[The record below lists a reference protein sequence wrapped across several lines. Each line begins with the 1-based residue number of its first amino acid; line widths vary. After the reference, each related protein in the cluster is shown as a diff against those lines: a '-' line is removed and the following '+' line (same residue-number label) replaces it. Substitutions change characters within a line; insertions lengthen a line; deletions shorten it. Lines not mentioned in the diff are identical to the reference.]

1 MAKIEVK
8 NLKKKYG
15 DNLVL
20 DNISLT
26 FDENKICGLLGR
38 NGAGKTT
45 LLNII
50 TNRVFQDGGTV
61 EVDGENIR
69 ENDNALEKIY
79 FMTERNL
86 FPEGY
91 KVKDIFKW
99 TAEFYLNFNMD
110 YALELAKKF
119 ELDISKKIKN
129 LSTGYKSI
137 AKIITAMSS
146 QADIVIYDEPV
157 LGLDANHRELF
168 YKELMD
174 DYIKNPKTIILSTHI
189 IEEVSNL
196 LENVVILN
204 DKKIV
209 STEEAEELLNRV
221 YTVSGLSQNVDKYIE
236 AKEIETK
243 KIVNIETLSNYKSA
257 TVIDEINNEDKELGE
272 NLGLEFSK
280 VELQKL
286 FIYLTSRGE
295 EQDD

>member
-20 DNISLT
+20 DNIDIT
-26 FDENKICGLLGR
+26 FDENKIYGLLGR

-45 LLNII
+45 LLNIM
-50 TNRVFQDGGTV
+50 TNRIFQDDGRV

-79 FMTERNL
+79 FMTEKNL

-99 TAEFYLNFNMD
+99 TAEFYSKFNME
-110 YALELAKKF
+110 YALELSKKF
-119 ELDISKKIKN
+119 KLDISKKIKS
-129 LSTGYKSI
+129 LSTGYSSI

-146 QADIVIYDEPV
+146 QADIIIYDEPV

-168 YKELMD
+168 YKELMK
-174 DYIKNPKTIILSTHI
+174 DYIENPKTVILSTHI
-189 IEEVSNL
+189 IEEVSGL

-209 STEEAEELLNRV
+209 STDEAEELLNKV

-236 AKEIETK
+236 AKEI
-243 KIVNIETLSNYKSA
+243 VNIETLSNFKSV
-257 TVIDEINNEDKELGE
+257 TVLGEINSIDRINAER
-272 NLGLEFSK
+272 LGLEFSK

-286 FIYLTSRGE
+286 FIYLTNKGE
-295 EQDD
+295 EQGE

>member
-20 DNISLT
+20 DNIDIT
-26 FDENKICGLLGR
+26 FDGNKIYGLLGR

-45 LLNII
+45 LLNIM
-50 TNRVFQDGGTV
+50 TNRIFQDDGTV

-79 FMTERNL
+79 FMTEKNL

-99 TAEFYLNFNMD
+99 TAEFYSKFNME
-110 YALELAKKF
+110 YALELSKKF
-119 ELDISKKIKN
+119 KLDISKKIKS
-129 LSTGYKSI
+129 LSTGYSSI

-146 QADIVIYDEPV
+146 QADIIIYDEPV

-168 YKELMD
+168 YKELMK
-174 DYIKNPKTIILSTHI
+174 DYIENPKTVILSTHI
-189 IEEVSNL
+189 LEEVSGL

-209 STEEAEELLNRV
+209 STDEAEELLNRV

-236 AKEIETK
+236 AKEIVNVET
-243 KIVNIETLSNYKSA
+243 
-257 TVIDEINNEDKELGE
+257 
-272 NLGLEFSK
+272 
-280 VELQKL
+280 
-286 FIYLTSRGE
+286 
-295 EQDD
+295 

>member
-20 DNISLT
+20 DNIDIT
-26 FDENKICGLLGR
+26 FDENKIYGLLGR

-45 LLNII
+45 LLNIM
-50 TNRVFQDGGTV
+50 TNRIFQDDGTV

-79 FMTERNL
+79 FMTEKNL

-99 TAEFYLNFNMD
+99 TAEFYSKFNME
-110 YALELAKKF
+110 YALELSKKF
-119 ELDISKKIKN
+119 KLDISKKIKS
-129 LSTGYKSI
+129 LSTGYSSI

-146 QADIVIYDEPV
+146 QADIIIYDEPV

-168 YKELMD
+168 YKELMK
-174 DYIKNPKTIILSTHI
+174 DYIENPKTVILSTHI
-189 IEEVSNL
+189 IEEVSGL

-209 STEEAEELLNRV
+209 ITDEAEELLNKV

-236 AKEIETK
+236 AKEI
-243 KIVNIETLSNYKSA
+243 VNIETLSNFKSV
-257 TVIDEINNEDKELGE
+257 TVLGEINSIDRINAES
-272 NLGLEFSK
+272 LGLEFSK

-286 FIYLTSRGE
+286 FIYLTNKGE
-295 EQDD
+295 EQGE

>member
-20 DNISLT
+20 DNISVI
-26 FDENKICGLLGR
+26 FEENKIYGLLGR

-50 TNRVFQDGGTV
+50 TNRVFQDAGTV

-91 KVKDIFKW
+91 KVKDIFKY
-99 TAEFYLNFNMD
+99 TNEFYPKFNMD
-110 YALELAKKF
+110 YALELSKKF
-119 ELDISKKIKN
+119 ELDISKKIKS
-129 LSTGYKSI
+129 LSTGYGSI
-137 AKIITAMSS
+137 AKIITAMAS
-146 QADIVIYDEPV
+146 QAEVVIFDEPV

-168 YKELMD
+168 YKELMK
-174 DYIKNPKTIILSTHI
+174 DYIENPKTIILSTHI
-189 IEEVSNL
+189 IEEVSSL

-204 DKKIV
+204 DRKIV
-209 STEEAEELLNRV
+209 NTDEAEELLNKV

-236 AKEIETK
+236 AKEI
-243 KIVNIETLSNYKSA
+243 VNVESLTNFKAA
-257 TVIDEINNEDKELGE
+257 TVLGKVNSEDKALAES
-272 NLGLEFSK
+272 LGLEFSK

-286 FIYLTSRGE
+286 FIYLTNKGE
-295 EQDD
+295 EQGE

>member
-1 MAKIEVK
+1 MARIEVK

-20 DNISLT
+20 DNIDIT
-26 FDENKICGLLGR
+26 FEENKIYGLLGR

-50 TNRVFQDGGTV
+50 TNRIFQDDGTV

-69 ENDNALEKIY
+69 ENDRALEKIY
-79 FMTERNL
+79 FMTEKNL

-91 KVKDIFKW
+91 KVKDVLRW
-99 TAEFYLNFNMD
+99 TSEFYPNFNME
-110 YALELAKKF
+110 YALELSKKF
-119 ELDISKKIKN
+119 NLDITKKIKS
-129 LSTGYKSI
+129 LSTGYGSI
-137 AKIITAMSS
+137 AKIITAMAS

-168 YKELMD
+168 YKELMK
-174 DYIKNPKTIILSTHI
+174 DYIEKPKTVILSTHI
-189 IEEVSNL
+189 IEEVSSL

-204 DKKIV
+204 DKKII

-236 AKEIETK
+236 AKEI
-243 KIVNIETLSNYKSA
+243 VNVETLSNFKSA
-257 TVIDEINNEDKELGE
+257 TVLGEINNMDKAIADS
-272 NLGLEFSK
+272 LGLEFSK

-286 FIYLTSRGE
+286 FIYLTNKGE
-295 EQDD
+295 G

>member
-20 DNISLT
+20 DNIDIT
-26 FDENKICGLLGR
+26 FDENKIYGLLGR

-45 LLNII
+45 LLNIM
-50 TNRVFQDGGTV
+50 TNRIFQDDGTV

-79 FMTERNL
+79 FMTEKNL

-99 TAEFYLNFNMD
+99 TAEFYPKFSME
-110 YALELAKKF
+110 YALELSKKF
-119 ELDISKKIKN
+119 KLDISKKIKS
-129 LSTGYKSI
+129 LSTGYSSI

-146 QADIVIYDEPV
+146 QADIIIYDEPV

-168 YKELMD
+168 YKELMK
-174 DYIKNPKTIILSTHI
+174 DYIENPKTVILSTHI
-189 IEEVSNL
+189 IEEVSGL

-209 STEEAEELLNRV
+209 STDEAEELLNKV

-236 AKEIETK
+236 AKEI
-243 KIVNIETLSNYKSA
+243 VNIETLSNFKSV
-257 TVIDEINNEDKELGE
+257 TVLGEINSIDRINAER
-272 NLGLEFSK
+272 LGLEFSK

-286 FIYLTSRGE
+286 FIYLTNKGE
-295 EQDD
+295 EQGE